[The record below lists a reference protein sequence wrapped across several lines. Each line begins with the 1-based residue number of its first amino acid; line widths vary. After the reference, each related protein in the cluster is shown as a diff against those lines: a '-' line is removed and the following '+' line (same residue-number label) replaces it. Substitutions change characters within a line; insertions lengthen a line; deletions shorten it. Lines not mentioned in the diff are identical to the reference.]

1 MTLLTTSRTIRGSV
15 IAGVATSATALLEQS
30 AALLQQYGPRLSAI
44 SRSLRTKLV
53 LLALVFTAVPAILY
67 NQFRDA
73 YGENQRLIE
82 QSVQEQGRLITRA
95 ITPILAAAD
104 DHGGIPSAADL
115 GQMLQ
120 QLTGGETAVRILFQP
135 KSNVAPEGFFFIAA
149 NPVVSNTYLTRVRDE
164 LARQGVLERLAPTCD
179 GGIDAAI
186 RYPTPGGTH
195 ETLTSLT
202 PVNST
207 AGCWVVITS
216 QASSDLRLS
225 PLGIPYW
232 MRPETRSAAA
242 IYAVMAVVTLSL
254 FASIWRSLRR
264 FGRLAQRIGS
274 TQELEAASSFTSM
287 NRVPELTN
295 VAAEFDR
302 MVEALQ
308 NSAVSVRRTAEDN
321 AHAFKTPIAVIRH
334 CLEPLE
340 KAVPG
345 ADDRGRTA
353 LNRVNSALDK
363 LDTLVSFARQMDEAT
378 AINPPREAMNFSEFF
393 EQVIS
398 GYRQIVTQRHIKL
411 DLSLADGIV
420 IMGNEDMLETV
431 LENLIDNAIGFTPD
445 GGAIGATLSV
455 ADGRAW
461 MVIEDSGPGVA
472 DADLDR
478 IFNRYFSSREHMPE
492 SAGFTAHDEHLGI
505 GLWIVRAHITALGG
519 RVHAERG
526 ARGGLRIVASFPL
539 VETQRGAA

>member
-30 AALLQQYGPRLSAI
+30 TALLQQYGPRLSTI

-53 LLALVFTAVPAILY
+53 LLALVFAAVPAILY

-95 ITPILAAAD
+95 ITPILAASAD
-104 DHGGIPSAADL
+104 QGGIPSAADL
-115 GQMLQ
+115 SEMLQ
-120 QLTGGETAVRILFQP
+120 QLTAGDTAVRILFQP
-135 KSNVAPEGFFFIAA
+135 ANAASEGFFFVAA
-149 NPVVSNTYLTRVRDE
+149 NPEVSNSYLVRVRDE
-164 LARQGVLERLAPTCD
+164 LAGQGVLERLAPTCD

-202 PVNST
+202 PVNSA

-274 TQELEAASSFTSM
+274 AQDVEAASSFTSM

-295 VAAEFDR
+295 VATEFDR

-308 NSAVSVRRTAEDN
+308 NSAVSIRRTAEDN

-345 ADDRGRTA
+345 TDNRGRTA
-353 LNRVNSALDK
+353 LNRVTSALDK

-378 AINPPREAMNFSEFF
+378 ALNPPRERLDFSQFF

-398 GYRQIVTQRHIKL
+398 GYRQVVTQRRIQL
-411 DLSLADGIV
+411 DLTLSDGIV

-431 LENLIDNAIGFTPD
+431 LENLIDNAISFTPD
-445 GGAIGATLSV
+445 DGWIGAALSV
-455 ADGRAW
+455 VDGRAQ

-472 DADLDR
+472 DTDLER
-478 IFNRYFSSREHMPE
+478 IFNRYFSSREESPE
-492 SAGFTAHDEHLGI
+492 TAAFTAHGEHLGI

-526 ARGGLRIVASFPL
+526 GHGGLRVVASFPR
-539 VETQRGAA
+539 VETRRGTA